1 MKKRILALALVL
13 ALPLSGCASLLERS
27 YTVVEPYT
35 DRYWDSAQEDTLR
48 VESYQDLVNSLLL
61 LVDQR
66 AQEGVVRYE
75 GTSGL
80 QAYHLVMSARQ
91 EIMQETLLGSYLL
104 QDIAVTYASG
114 EDRSRFAFTLT
125 YREEAEDPE
134 KLMVLSD
141 AQSLA
146 DLLRISLR
154 EGHTALAARFLEKT
168 SQEEV
173 AAVVDS
179 LWRELQQEQTAAP
192 QPTPEDTG
200 EAPAADSPPDQPAG
214 EGSAPQPSAAALA
227 EEDIP
232 PCPWSIRFYP
242 RADAAEIV
250 EILLEDS

>member
-13 ALPLSGCASLLERS
+13 ALPLAGCASLLERS

-75 GTSGL
+75 GSSGL
-80 QAYHLVMSARQ
+80 RAYHLVMTARR
-91 EIMQETLLGSYLL
+91 EVMQESLLGSYLL

-114 EDRSRFAFTLT
+114 EDHNRFAFTLT
-125 YREEAEDPE
+125 YREAAEDPE

-168 SQEEV
+168 SQADV
-173 AAVVDS
+173 TAVVEN
-179 LWRELQQEQTAAP
+179 LWRELQQEADLPPVDTGAAP
-192 QPTPEDTG
+192 QADDP
-200 EAPAADSPPDQPAG
+200 PAQTAG
-214 EGSAPQPSAAALA
+214 EGSAPSSSPLPLA
-227 EEDIP
+227 EEDAP
-232 PCPWSIRFYP
+232 LCPWHIRFYP
-242 RADAAEIV
+242 HADAAEIV
-250 EILLEDS
+250 EVLLEEG